1 MLAADGIWLI
11 SSWNSLVNCG
21 IIITIEI
28 LEISNIEIIVI
39 TNDDHLGMWNK
50 SLILPVIVQRAIAII
65 IEAKNSMII
74 SFKPHKINIDITK
87 AVIDSKLV
95 GFNLNN

>member
-1 MLAADGIWLI
+1 M
-11 SSWNSLVNCG
+11 NCG

-39 TNDDHLGMWNK
+39 TNDVHLGILRK
-50 SLILPVIVQRAIAII
+50 SLILPVIVQRAIAMI

-74 SFKPHKINIDITK
+74 SFNPHKINKEIIK

-95 GFNLNN
+95 DFNLNN

>member
-1 MLAADGIWLI
+1 M
-11 SSWNSLVNCG
+11 NCG

-39 TNDDHLGMWNK
+39 TNDAHLGILQK

-65 IEAKNSMII
+65 IDAKNSMII
-74 SFKPHKINIDITK
+74 SFNPHKINTEITN
-87 AVIDSKLV
+87 AEIDSKLV
-95 GFNLNN
+95 VFNLNN

>member
-1 MLAADGIWLI
+1 M
-11 SSWNSLVNCG
+11 
-21 IIITIEI
+21 IITIER
-28 LEISNIEIIVI
+28 LEISNIEINAIIKDV
-39 TNDDHLGMWNK
+39 HLGTLK
-50 SLILPVIVQRAIAII
+50 ISLILPVRVQRAIANI

-74 SFKPHKINIDITK
+74 SFKPHKINIEIIK

>member
-1 MLAADGIWLI
+1 M
-11 SSWNSLVNCG
+11 
-21 IIITIEI
+21 
-28 LEISNIEIIVI
+28 SNIEINVI
-39 TNDDHLGMWNK
+39 TKDVHLGTLK
-50 SLILPVIVQRAIAII
+50 ISLILPVRVQRAIANI

-74 SFKPHKINIDITK
+74 SFKPHKINIEIIK

>member
-1 MLAADGIWLI
+1 M
-11 SSWNSLVNCG
+11 
-21 IIITIEI
+21 

-39 TNDDHLGMWNK
+39 INDAHLGIRKK
-50 SLILPVIVQRAIAII
+50 SFILPVIVQRAIAMI
-65 IEAKNSMII
+65 IEAKNKMII
-74 SFKPHKINIDITK
+74 SFSPHKINIEITK

>member
-1 MLAADGIWLI
+1 M
-11 SSWNSLVNCG
+11 NCG

-28 LEISNIEIIVI
+28 LEISNIDIIVI
-39 TNDDHLGMWNK
+39 TKDTDLGILKK
-50 SLILPVIVQRAIAII
+50 SLIFPVIVQRAIAMI
-65 IEAKNSMII
+65 IEAKNSMMI
-74 SFKPHKINIDITK
+74 SFKLHKIIREIIR

>member
-1 MLAADGIWLI
+1 
-11 SSWNSLVNCG
+11 VNCG
-21 IIITIEI
+21 IIITIER
-28 LEISNIEIIVI
+28 LEISNIEINAI
-39 TNDDHLGMWNK
+39 TKDVHLGTLK
-50 SLILPVIVQRAIAII
+50 ISLILPVRVQRAIANI

-74 SFKPHKINIDITK
+74 SFKPHKINIEIIN

>member
-1 MLAADGIWLI
+1 M
-11 SSWNSLVNCG
+11 NCG

-28 LEISNIEIIVI
+28 LEISNIEINVI
-39 TNDDHLGMWNK
+39 IRDAHLGIFSK
-50 SLILPVIVQRAIAII
+50 SLILPVIVQRAMAII
-65 IEAKNSMII
+65 IDAKKSMII
-74 SFKPHKINIDITK
+74 SFKPHKINTEIIK